1 MLALGKKFREQIVS
15 HALEDDPDECCGIL
29 AGRDSKVSKLYRMTN
44 VDHSPYRY
52 NMDPKELYNIYNE
65 IDNDGLEIVGIY
77 HSHTHSEAYPSD
89 TDVRLVTWP
98 DASYILVSLM
108 NKKNPE
114 VRAFRIVDGNI
125 TEEEIVES

>member
-1 MLALGKKFREQIVS
+1 MLALGKIFREQIVS

-29 AGRDSKVSKLYRMTN
+29 AGHDSKVSKLYRMTN

-108 NKKNPE
+108 NKKNPGL
-114 VRAFRIVDGNI
+114 RAFRIVDGNI
-125 TEEEIVES
+125 TEEEIVED

>member
-1 MLALGKKFREQIVS
+1 MLALGKNFREQISS

>member
-1 MLALGKKFREQIVS
+1 MLALGKNFREQIVS
-15 HALEDDPDECCGIL
+15 HALNDDPDECCGIL

>member
-1 MLALGKKFREQIVS
+1 MS

>member
-1 MLALGKKFREQIVS
+1 MLRISKSFREQIVS
-15 HALEDDPDECCGIL
+15 HALDDDPDECCGIL
-29 AGRDSKVSKLYRMTN
+29 AGQNSQVSKLYRMTN
-44 VDHSPYRY
+44 VDHSSYRY
-52 NMDPKELYNIYNE
+52 NMDPKELYKIYTE

-108 NKKNPE
+108 DKKKPE
-114 VRAFRIVDGNI
+114 VRAFRITEGNI
-125 TEEEIVES
+125 AEEQIVED